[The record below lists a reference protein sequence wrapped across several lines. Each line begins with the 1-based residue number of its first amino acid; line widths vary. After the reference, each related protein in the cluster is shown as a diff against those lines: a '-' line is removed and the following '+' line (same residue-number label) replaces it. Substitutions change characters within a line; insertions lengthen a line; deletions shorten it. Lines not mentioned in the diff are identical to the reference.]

1 MSRTLLCAALALASL
16 GAHAGGLAPKQNP
29 DNFSE
34 WEQHFTLVG
43 MVPGIIVGT
52 AWPDMHWAKQGA
64 LCMVPGLFHEF
75 EPFTKG
81 NVWSGRDILVNGLG
95 CGFGL
100 WASTGFAIGAR
111 DGAVQIT
118 YSMSLP

>member
-1 MSRTLLCAALALASL
+1 MKFVALTLALASL
-16 GAHAGGLAPKQNP
+16 GAQAGPFAPKQSP
-29 DNFSE
+29 DDWSDAP
-34 WEQHFTLVG
+34 QHFVIVG
-43 MVPGIIVGT
+43 MIPGIIVGT

-64 LCMVPGLFHEF
+64 LCMVPGLIHEF

-100 WASTGFAIGAR
+100 WSSTGFSVIPLTGGAM
-111 DGAVQIT
+111 VI
-118 YSMSLP
+118 YSVPQ